1 MVMIRKRN
9 RDGQIIAMAETVDK
23 HAVGVEGRGE
33 SIVSIDS
40 EVWAALKTKATGN
53 GRWRLTG
60 DKRCGRISEK
70 AAQGKSV
77 SKSLWRR
84 TMELVLDTTDATP
97 GPGIPFTRRR

>member
-1 MVMIRKRN
+1 MMMIRKRN
-9 RDGQIIAMAETVDK
+9 RDGAILAMDEDK

-60 DKRCGRISEK
+60 DKRVVEYRRKRRK
-70 AAQGKSV
+70 AKAPQESV
-77 SKSLWRR
+77 ETNDGTGS
-84 TMELVLDTTDATP
+84 
-97 GPGIPFTRRR
+97 